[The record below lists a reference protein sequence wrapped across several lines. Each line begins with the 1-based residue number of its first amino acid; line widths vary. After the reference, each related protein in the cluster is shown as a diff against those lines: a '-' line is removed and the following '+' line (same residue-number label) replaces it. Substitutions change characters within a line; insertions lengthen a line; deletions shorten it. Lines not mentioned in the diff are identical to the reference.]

1 MMLRKLFLAL
11 ALLAIP
17 AASFAQEQPASIADL
32 QSRIERVEQSLGIEQ
47 PQLAVADEP
56 QFSVQSSRIDRD
68 QIASLIIEAN
78 RHSSLGRLQKNRIE
92 RIMSSPFR
100 TAAKERAI
108 DKVAQQLLDDGAL
121 EVTPDS
127 VQAAI
132 DIEQIILI
140 VERLLPIVLQIL
152 SLFGA

>member
-1 MMLRKLFLAL
+1 MIRKILLAF

-17 AASFAQEQPASIADL
+17 AASFAQEQPASIAEL
-32 QSRIERVEQSLGIEQ
+32 QSRIERIEQSLGIEQ

-56 QFSVQSSRIDRD
+56 LASVDGTQIDRD
-68 QIASLIIEAN
+68 RIGSLIVEAA
-78 RHSSLGRLQKNRIE
+78 RQSSLGRFQKNRIE

-108 DKVAQQLLDDGAL
+108 DRVAEQLIDDGAL
-121 EVTPDS
+121 HVTPDG

-132 DIEQIILI
+132 DIGQIVSII
-140 VERLLPIVLQIL
+140 ERLLPIIQQIL
-152 SLFGA
+152 SLFGV